1 MGAASAEAESRSSSA
16 DRAPTPDNPAAWEP
30 LVFQQTGLPCP
41 ATGGIGT
48 ARFSAD
54 RAPTPGDRRH
64 RNRSSSAG
72 RAPTPG
78 NPATGEPP
86 LLSRPGSHARQPG
99 GVGTARFPAGRAP
112 TPGNLAAWEPL
123 VSQQAGLPRP
133 ATGGVGAASAKA
145 GRLLKPSPVARKQ
158 IQQELLPLSLKPLS
172 KI

>member
-78 NPATGEPP
+78 NLAAWEPLLFSRPGSHARQPGDRGTAPPQQAGLPRPATWRRGNRSFP
-86 LLSRPGSHARQPG
+86 SRPGSHARQPG

-112 TPGNLAAWEPL
+112 TPGDRRRG
-123 VSQQAGLPRP
+123 S
-133 ATGGVGAASAKA
+133 
-145 GRLLKPSPVARKQ
+145 RLC
-158 IQQELLPLSLKPLS
+158 
-172 KI
+172 